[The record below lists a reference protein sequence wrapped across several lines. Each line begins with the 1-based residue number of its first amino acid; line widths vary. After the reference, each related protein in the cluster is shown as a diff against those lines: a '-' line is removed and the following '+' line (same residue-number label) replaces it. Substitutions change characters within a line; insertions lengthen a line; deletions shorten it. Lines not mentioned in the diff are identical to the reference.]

1 LFQKFTKE
9 GRLGTSNEP
18 STGIGLYLSK
28 SNIEKQGGTLTAI
41 SDTGKGAT
49 FTIILDA

>member
-1 LFQKFTKE
+1 
-9 GRLGTSNEP
+9 
-18 STGIGLYLSK
+18 LYLSK
-28 SNIEKQGGTLTAI
+28 NSIEKKGGSLTAI